1 MRFGLA
7 TASIRQ
13 YSDIVGFSAHWVWI
27 WCVFWSSLFYDA
39 IPASLRVT
47 SGVLVNANLEP
58 LWAFSLGSNVFAIGV
73 LLLISRACNPLA
85 RIRQLPW
92 IAGSLTC
99 IGTLLLAQ
107 PIVETLGDFGAAS
120 YVMGTLLT
128 GVGSGVVVVLWA
140 ETLAR
145 LGSKLT
151 INLSVWALLL
161 AAVGYAVLS
170 FLPTHVAQV
179 LVAALPV
186 VSMVFYRR
194 FQRELPHVPRSQRNV
209 RVSMRPPVRMI
220 LIALFFGLSFGAMKG
235 LLTPASSDLIGLRDV
250 LNIVAIVIGVIGVY
264 AMANIFRMD
273 FDQLTYQVALPLM
286 ALGFLFLPLQEPA
299 SAIGTAIHQCGY
311 QYFYIVLW
319 STWSVLATRAEA
331 PVAWVVSWGM
341 FSVQLGQLIG
351 SYASAFAV
359 GVITDK
365 LGMAMLSGAV
375 VFAMLLIALFVFG
388 NRTATTGW
396 GSIRP
401 AEVGIPSSDFDEAA
415 TQTARHFKLSP
426 RESEVFLLLAKGR
439 NRAYIANKLAVGDE
453 TVKSHI
459 KSLYRKLGVHS
470 QQELIDLVDTG
481 TKEEPS
487 REPVAKAD

>member
-7 TASIRQ
+7 TAPTRQ
-13 YSDIVGFSAHWVWI
+13 YPDIVGFSAHWVWI
-27 WCVFWSSLFYDA
+27 WCVFWSSLFYDS
-39 IPASLRVT
+39 IPSSLHDT
-47 SGVLVNANLEP
+47 TGALANANLEP
-58 LWAFSLGSNVFAIGV
+58 LWAFSLGSNVFAIGA
-73 LLLISRACNPLA
+73 LLLVSRVRNPLA
-85 RIRQLPW
+85 GVRQLPW
-92 IAGSLTC
+92 VAGALTC

-107 PIVETLGDFGAAS
+107 PVVEALGSFGATA
-120 YVMGTLLT
+120 YAVGTLLT
-128 GVGSGVVVVLWA
+128 GVGSGAVVVLWA
-140 ETLAR
+140 EALAR

-151 INLSVWALLL
+151 INLSVCALLL
-161 AAVGYAVLS
+161 AAAGYAVLS
-170 FLPTHVAQV
+170 LLPAHIAQV

-186 VSMVFYRR
+186 VSMLFFRR
-194 FQRELPHVPRSQRNV
+194 FQRELPRVSRSQCNV
-209 RVSMRPPVRMI
+209 RVGMRPPVRMI

-235 LLTPASSDLIGLRDV
+235 LLAPASSDLIGLRDM

-264 AMANIFRMD
+264 ATANVFRMD

-286 ALGFLFLPLQEPA
+286 ALGFLFLPLREPA
-299 SAIGTAIHQCGY
+299 SVIGTAIHQCGY

-319 STWSVLATRAEA
+319 ATWSVLATRAEV

-359 GVITDK
+359 GVIPDK
-365 LGMAMLSGAV
+365 LGMAMLSGAA
-375 VFAMLLIALFVFG
+375 VFTMLLIALFVFG

-396 GSIRP
+396 GSIKP

-415 TQTARHFKLSP
+415 MQAARHFKLSP

-481 TKEEPS
+481 AKEEPL
-487 REPVAKAD
+487 RESAVKAS